1 VVDSALSLKMQKLEV
16 FHGLM
21 YFLYKQRMINRKQL
35 KIAFYLYTWSD
46 LNILGAFEV
55 YLLDRNLDELVDTV
69 YFIDYNYYQNNLYE
83 IDHSEIVHFSKET

>member
-1 VVDSALSLKMQKLEV
+1 MVDSALSLKMQKLEV

-69 YFIDYNYYQNNLYE
+69 YFIDYNYYQNNLSE